1 MGEQIGRVVRKRWP
15 REHFFKIE
23 ETGIFLV
30 VSSGL
35 EKEKRKI
42 QKQCP

>member
-1 MGEQIGRVVRKRWP
+1 MGIVARQMAQRVSLKL
-15 REHFFKIE
+15 KK
-23 ETGIFLV
+23 TGIFLV

-42 QKQCP
+42 QKQRP